1 MVHVLEELEI
11 LRSTRRPEKIKKY
24 EEFAYILDFLS
35 EGYPSDPRP
44 RNLREPI
51 IQAIGES
58 FFTLLELSVKR
69 NQTLKLFDRIRIGR
83 GDRNIVNHV
92 KRRLTDDDL
101 TFTAKSELSNAIKI
115 ILEKRE
121 SEIIEFFNSAVPI
134 TPRMHQ
140 LELLPG
146 IGKKNMWRII
156 DERKKAP
163 FVDYSDL
170 SKRCGISD
178 PSKKILDRILTEL
191 EGNEKYHI
199 FTRPE

>member
-1 MVHVLEELEI
+1 M
-11 LRSTRRPEKIKKY
+11 RSTRRPEKRKKY
-24 EEFAYILDFLS
+24 ENIAYVLDFLP
-35 EGYPSDPRP
+35 EGYPSDPRS
-44 RNLREPI
+44 RHQREPI

-69 NQTLKLFDRIRIGR
+69 NQSLQLFDPIKIGR
-83 GDRNIVNHV
+83 GEREVVNHV
-92 KRRLTDDDL
+92 KRRLKTSDL
-101 TFTAKSELSNAIKI
+101 TFTAKSELPNVIKT
-115 ILEKRE
+115 ILDERE

-156 DERKKAP
+156 EERKKAP
-163 FVDYSDL
+163 FVDYSAL

-178 PSKKILDRILTEL
+178 LPKKILDRILTEL
-191 EGNEKYHI
+191 EGNEKYHL